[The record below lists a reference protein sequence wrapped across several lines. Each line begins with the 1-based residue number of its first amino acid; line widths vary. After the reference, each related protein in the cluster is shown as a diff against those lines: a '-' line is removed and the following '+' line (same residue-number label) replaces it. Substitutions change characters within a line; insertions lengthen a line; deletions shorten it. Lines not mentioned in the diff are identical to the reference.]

1 MRDAQQPDGSSDQ
14 HDGDVPT
21 PAAEEYNV
29 FRDSAL
35 RYMGYANE
43 IGESF
48 RYQVRVIILF
58 YDTVILTCRHCWF

>member
-1 MRDAQQPDGSSDQ
+1 MLDAQQPDGTSDN
-14 HDGDVPT
+14 HDGDLPS

-48 RYQVRVIILF
+48 RYQVRAIHFRETLVLIF
-58 YDTVILTCRHCWF
+58 RHC

>member
-1 MRDAQQPDGSSDQ
+1 MNKDQ
-14 HDGDVPT
+14 K
-21 PAAEEYNV
+21 AEAEYNV

-48 RYQVRVIILF
+48 RYQVSKLDAAFHTFVLLNF
-58 YDTVILTCRHCWF
+58 MTNTYNK